1 MAYTRWR
8 DLRERKLSLEELEKI
23 DEAVLAELIDVDLRA
38 IREAL
43 GITQTELAE
52 RLEKTQAE
60 VSRTEKRSD
69 HLLSTLRRY
78 VEALGGE
85 LEVIARF
92 DDKAVRLRS
101 AAS

>member
-1 MAYTRWR
+1 MPYHRWK
-8 DLRERKLSLEELEKI
+8 DLRARKASPEQLAEI
-23 DEAVLAELIDVDLRA
+23 DAAVLAELIEMDLRA

-52 RLEKTQAE
+52 RLAKTQAE
-60 VSRTEKRSD
+60 ISRTESRSD

-85 LEVIARF
+85 LELIARF
-92 DDKAVRLRS
+92 DDKAVRLQS
-101 AAS
+101 TP